1 MEILLVRGVVRPG
14 SHDAF
19 IDASARYNS
28 AREAAGLPVYRRLV
42 ETDAGDD
49 DVVVFMTEFASVA
62 EIERAEQMLESEG
75 TLKDAVAV
83 MYQHLVRDSVTATTL
98 RDID

>member
-28 AREAAGLPVYRRLV
+28 ARDAAGLPVYRRLV

-49 DVVVFMTEFASVA
+49 DVVVFMCEFASVA
-62 EIERAEQMLESEG
+62 EMERAEQMLESEAA
-75 TLKDAVAV
+75 LKDTIAA
-83 MYQHLVRDSVTATTL
+83 MYEHLVRDSVSATAL
-98 RDID
+98 REVD